1 MKTKFLALSLL
12 AATLVVGAAN
22 QASAALYEFAG
33 SGTWDSSANNTT
45 YSAVGGSY
53 SFVFNYESTTGA
65 ATNFQYTLN
74 GSTFSANLSGVEF
87 FSAGDGGGFDV
98 NFANGDALSFF
109 NALTSGGIAPPDFT
123 SGIIPG
129 AFDTNIVIFGGNDG
143 NSVGSAHIVV
153 AAVPEASTWAM
164 MLLGFFGVGFMA
176 YRNRAKSALRL
187 A

>member
-1 MKTKFLALSLL
+1 MKTRILALSLL

-45 YSAVGGSY
+45 YSAAGGSY

-74 GSTFSANLSGVEF
+74 GTTFSANLSGLEF
-87 FSAGDGGGFDV
+87 FPGSVGGGFDV
-98 NFANGDALSFF
+98 NFANGDALSFL
-109 NALTSGGIAPPDFT
+109 NYLGGSALDFT
-123 SGIIPG
+123 SGITPG
-129 AFDTNIVIFGGNDG
+129 AFATNVAIFDDING
-143 NSVGSAHIVV
+143 NSVGSANLVV

>member
-12 AATLVVGAAN
+12 AASLVVGAAN

-33 SGTWDSSANNTT
+33 SGTWSSFANDTT
-45 YSAVGGSY
+45 YSTDGGSY

-74 GSTFSANLSGVEF
+74 GTTFSANLSGLEF
-87 FSAGDGGGFDV
+87 FPGSVGGGFDV

-109 NALTSGGIAPPDFT
+109 DTLGGSTPDFT
-123 SGIIPG
+123 AGIIPG
-129 AFDTNIVIFGGNDG
+129 AFSTDIVIFDGIAG
-143 NSVGSAHIVV
+143 NSVGTSDIVV
-153 AAVPEASTWAM
+153 TAVPEASTWAM